1 MGSDE
6 DYVYQ
11 LRRTGAAA
19 SYPNIKDVM
28 KLKMGITRFGRSTD
42 NDYYLDSAKLK
53 NFISRSHAEI
63 HAKKSEDGQYVF
75 VLHNKGLNG
84 TFINDIKMNQF
95 ILLQEGDKITFGHTN
110 GFKLEPGQRAN
121 QPNSEF
127 EFVFEKVPARFA
139 EADSTSEVRDV
150 KILSSPESDHK
161 KSPKSPKS
169 PSKLKRQSD
178 INSYLSKHSKD
189 SEKLEIKSHDS
200 SHNSMSPDH
209 RSFDHD
215 LSSPD
220 AKYSEHSMSP
230 LIPQNAPR
238 ELSTLVVS
246 EEEEYEEPV
255 DEKPDI
261 FEMKK
266 GRESK
271 VFNYAED
278 SEDEYFAM
286 EAKTVPV
293 KTKGKR
299 GRKKSTTPVQARA
312 PKSRSPPTKKKVLIS
327 PMRRIERDSSPEVE
341 LPSPGSVSSMS
352 NRSDHSHHHEESHND
367 RRDSM
372 DRDPFN
378 FSDDSDSDSNKKKG
392 KKAAKGRPPGSKSK
406 GPGPSLGSGPGRG
419 RGRKA
424 KNIQPKVELDVAEE
438 DEKPAKKRKKTAISP
453 QPRKKTAASPPPPPR
468 PPASPSPPPPPPP
481 KSSDKVQK
489 KRRGRQ
495 PSGAEGYS
503 ELEDGVEWYEEEK
516 CAAEKCKRPKNKR
529 VKWVQCDLCDE
540 WYHTVC
546 VGCQYE
552 SVKDKN
558 IEFSCG
564 YCN

>member
-19 SYPNIKDVM
+19 TYPNIRDVM
-28 KLKMGITRFGRSTD
+28 KLKMGVTRFGRSTD

-139 EADSTSEVRDV
+139 EADSTSEVRDR

-189 SEKLEIKSHDS
+189 SEKAEIKSHDS

-209 RSFDHD
+209 RSYE

-220 AKYSEHSMSP
+220 AKYSERSMSP
-230 LIPQNAPR
+230 LIPQAQR
-238 ELSTLVVS
+238 ESSTLVVS
-246 EEEEYEEPV
+246 EESEE
-255 DEKPDI
+255 DDHRDIKPDI
-261 FEMKK
+261 LETKKK
-266 GRESK
+266 GRETK
-271 VFNYAED
+271 LFNYNED
-278 SEDEYFAM
+278 SENEDDEF
-286 EAKTVPV
+286 KTDMVPV
-293 KTKGKR
+293 KSKGSKR
-299 GRKKSTTPVQARA
+299 GRKKSGPTTHPPRVKTSPV
-312 PKSRSPPTKKKVLIS
+312 TKRKVLIS
-327 PMRRIERDSSPEVE
+327 PKRPSERSSSPEIE
-341 LPSPGSVSSMS
+341 EDLPSPGSVSSIS
-352 NRSDHSHHHEESHND
+352 NHSDD
-367 RRDSM
+367 DK
-372 DRDPFN
+372 DPFLYD
-378 FSDDSDSDSNKKKG
+378 SDDDSTKKKD
-392 KKAAKGRPPGSKSK
+392 KKPAKGKP
-406 GPGPSLGSGPGRG
+406 PGRG
-419 RGRKA
+419 RGRGRGRSQGMVSTGSGRGRGRK
-424 KNIQPKVELDVAEE
+424 PKPVEPRIELDNADSDE
-438 DEKPAKKRKKTAISP
+438 DDERPQKKKKMDAPKEPPNPARKK
-453 QPRKKTAASPPPPPR
+453 Q
-468 PPASPSPPPPPPP
+468 
-481 KSSDKVQK
+481 
-489 KRRGRQ
+489 RGR
-495 PSGAEGYS
+495 PSASADNYS

-516 CAAEKCKRPKNKR
+516 CSAEKCKRPKNKR

-552 SVKDKN
+552 HVKDN
-558 IEFSCG
+558 HIEFSCG
-564 YCN
+564 YCQ

>member
-19 SYPNIKDVM
+19 TYPHIKDVM
-28 KLKMGITRFGRSTD
+28 KLKMGVTRFGRSTD

-139 EADSTSEVRDV
+139 EADSTSEVRDGN
-150 KILSSPESDHK
+150 ILSSPESDHK

-189 SEKLEIKSHDS
+189 SEKTEIKSHDS
-200 SHNSMSPDH
+200 PFNSMSPDH
-209 RSFDHD
+209 RSYD

-220 AKYSEHSMSP
+220 ARYSECSMSP
-230 LIPQNAPR
+230 LIPQPPR
-238 ELSTLVVS
+238 EASTLIIS
-246 EEEEYEEPV
+246 EEEIEEEEHH
-255 DEKPDI
+255 DTKPDVTATK
-261 FEMKK
+261 KK
-266 GRESK
+266 GQGS
-271 VFNYAED
+271 VMFSSDDD
-278 SEDEYFAM
+278 SENEINEIKDI
-286 EAKTVPV
+286 PV
-293 KTKGKR
+293 KTKGNKR
-299 GRKKSTTPVQARA
+299 GRKKKSPTTKVPKIKTSPVTRR
-312 PKSRSPPTKKKVLIS
+312 KLTIS
-327 PMRRIERDSSPEVE
+327 PKRQPIRSNSSSQDIDEE
-341 LPSPGSVSSMS
+341 LPTPGSPSSG
-352 NRSDHSHHHEESHND
+352 SHHS
-367 RRDSM
+367 DSEK
-372 DRDPFN
+372 DPFN
-378 FSDDSDSDSNKKKG
+378 FDDSDSDHHDNKKTKKPTKG
-392 KKAAKGRPPGSKSK
+392 KQAMGKEKGPRP
-406 GPGPSLGSGPGRG
+406 GPGPGPGRG

-424 KNIQPKVELDVAEE
+424 KAAALPKIEKEFPDEKE
-438 DEKPAKKRKKTAISP
+438 DEDEEEEEKPPRKRKPTDTFKP
-453 QPRKKTAASPPPPPR
+453 PEQVKKKPRSR
-468 PPASPSPPPPPPP
+468 S
-481 KSSDKVQK
+481 
-489 KRRGRQ
+489 
-495 PSGAEGYS
+495 SGADNYS

-516 CAAEKCKRPKNKR
+516 CSAEQCKRPKNKR

-540 WYHTVC
+540 WYHTIC

-552 SVKDKN
+552 HVKDNN